1 MKSEIEEETF
11 QCAFES
17 SESRSVSSEKQ
28 QIRDTEIAAVEN
40 ADRLCFSVEVLHFV
54 I

>member
-1 MKSEIEEETF
+1 MEEETSSY
-11 QCAFES
+11 AFES

-28 QIRDTEIAAVEN
+28 QIRDTEIAVEEN
-40 ADRLCFSVEVLHFV
+40 ADRLCFSVEELHFG